1 MYILMAAYGRRL
13 CGGPGFSLEIDRHLP
28 ESSYPDAHRAAEDDH
43 AFNPPLTVGA
53 GTIVLDAGSGP
64 EVLVGSAEASTI
76 WLNHGQGMEEYSGG
90 QGVNLLVSGNY
101 AGTLIGGTG
110 QAEINTFILNA
121 GIDGGAAPLVAI
133 HNFNPAHDTV
143 LLPAALYAGLGEH
156 PVLDGSAGTLLVMND
171 PQAAASH
178 EGAGAAVLVV
188 GSGAGADLYYY
199 NPHDPNFDYQAH
211 AYQLAT
217 IAGVSPADAA
227 SHILFSNPQA
237 AIGDGI
243 G

>member
-1 MYILMAAYGRRL
+1 M
-13 CGGPGFSLEIDRHLP
+13 EIDRQPLD
-28 ESSYPDAHRAAEDDH
+28 SSTPAEHHETAEDDH

-64 EVLVGSAEASTI
+64 EVLVGSVEASTI
-76 WLNHGQGMEEYSGG
+76 WLNHGHGMEEYSGG

-110 QAEINTFILNA
+110 QAETNTFILNA

-143 LLPAALYAGLGEH
+143 LLPAALYAGLE
-156 PVLDGSAGTLLVMND
+156 GSTGNLLVMSD
-171 PQAAASH
+171 TSAAASH
-178 EGAGAAVLVV
+178 HGADAAVLVV

-237 AIGDGI
+237 VTGDGI
-243 G
+243 A